1 MLPCLLQLHVENAG
15 EKRKEERKEERK
27 KEGKERKKKKEWE
40 KDNTVNSL
48 YGHPRDQLRL
58 SLRVADSLRLPTPSA
73 QATQAVGV
81 WGLVSLM
88 L

>member
-1 MLPCLLQLHVENAG
+1 MILLVFGSIQALIRMMRQ
-15 EKRKEERKEERK
+15 RKYTEVLE
-27 KEGKERKKKKEWE
+27 
-40 KDNTVNSL
+40 
-48 YGHPRDQLRL
+48 Q
-58 SLRVADSLRLPTPSA
+58 A